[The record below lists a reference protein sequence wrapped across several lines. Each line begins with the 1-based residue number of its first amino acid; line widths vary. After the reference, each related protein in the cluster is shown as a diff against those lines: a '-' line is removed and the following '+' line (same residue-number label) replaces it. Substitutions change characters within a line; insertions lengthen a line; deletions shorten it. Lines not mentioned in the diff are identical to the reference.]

1 MREDSVA
8 YRRCRHAVGRFL
20 EGMNGFCCASRGAET
35 VEDVS
40 EVCSRAGSHLSG
52 RTVLLKTNSQ
62 DVQQAHGAIIL
73 YIY

>member
-1 MREDSVA
+1 MEN
-8 YRRCRHAVGRFL
+8 
-20 EGMNGFCCASRGAET
+20 MKGFCCVSRVAET
-35 VEDVS
+35 VENVS